1 MYLRDE
7 FGRIKYEPAPKIKE
21 ILDENGNPTGKF
33 KEIKGEYEGTRP
45 ILNPKYDSTKP
56 YISRFDRPEWS
67 AIGMLGILAVYDDGT
82 CKVNEYCKVTS
93 EGIATHSDIGYRVI
107 ERVTKNIIR
116 VIFK

>member
-1 MYLRDE
+1 
-7 FGRIKYEPAPKIKE
+7 
-21 ILDENGNPTGKF
+21 
-33 KEIKGEYEGTRP
+33 
-45 ILNPKYDSTKP
+45 
-56 YISRFDRPEWS
+56 
-67 AIGMLGILAVYDDGT
+67 MLGILAVYDDGT